1 MEDKIIDII
10 IEVCEDE
17 SLRDNIKEIDL
28 LENDVLDS
36 LAFINLMSR
45 LEEEFNIEIQPTQI
59 SPDTWRS
66 VSSIAELV
74 KKLSNG

>member
-17 SLRDNIKEIDL
+17 TLRDNIQEIDL

-45 LEEEFNIEIQPTQI
+45 LEEEFNIELQPTQI
-59 SPDTWRS
+59 NPDTWRK

-74 KKLSNG
+74 KKLIEK